1 VRKLAI
7 LKRKELRSL
16 GSEELKD
23 KLKQLKSELSTEK
36 GSVASGTKPDN
47 PGKIKE
53 IKRTIARILT
63 VLHEREGG
71 KKQK

>member
-1 VRKLAI
+1 MRTLAI
-7 LKRKELRSL
+7 LKIREIRSL

-23 KLKQLKSELSTEK
+23 RLKQLKSELSVEK
-36 GSVASGTKPDN
+36 GSIASGTKPEN
-47 PGKIKE
+47 SGKIKE

-63 VLHEREGG
+63 IMHEREGG

>member
-1 VRKLAI
+1 
-7 LKRKELRSL
+7 
-16 GSEELKD
+16 
-23 KLKQLKSELSTEK
+23 
-36 GSVASGTKPDN
+36 VASGTKPDN

>member
-1 VRKLAI
+1 MRKLSI
-7 LKRKELRSL
+7 LKVKEIRSL
-16 GSEELKD
+16 GNEELRD
-23 KLKQLKSELSTEK
+23 KLKQLKSELSGEK

-63 VLHEREGG
+63 IMHEREGG